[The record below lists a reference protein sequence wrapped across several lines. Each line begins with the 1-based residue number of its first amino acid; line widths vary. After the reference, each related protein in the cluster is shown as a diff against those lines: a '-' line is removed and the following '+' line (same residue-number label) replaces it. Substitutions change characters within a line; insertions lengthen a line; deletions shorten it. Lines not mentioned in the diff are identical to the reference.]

1 MAKKLANDGDP
12 EALAERGR
20 RRMERATIRA
30 MREVTAEERRRPQLQ
45 EDMAE
50 DSVTVS
56 VDLEVAAH
64 ARPRSATS
72 IPTAN
77 PWDMGR
83 TRSLIPMGSGSSVL
97 RPELGLGDVLARQV
111 HGRGSDRRLIGP

>member
-56 VDLEVAAH
+56 VDLEEGTV
-64 ARPRSATS
+64 TE
-72 IPTAN
+72 T
-77 PWDMGR
+77 G
-83 TRSLIPMGSGSSVL
+83 
-97 RPELGLGDVLARQV
+97 
-111 HGRGSDRRLIGP
+111 

>member
-56 VDLEVAAH
+56 VDLEEGTV
-64 ARPRSATS
+64 TE
-72 IPTAN
+72 
-77 PWDMGR
+77 
-83 TRSLIPMGSGSSVL
+83 TR
-97 RPELGLGDVLARQV
+97 
-111 HGRGSDRRLIGP
+111 